1 MYKFVNKKNVET
13 SKVSFKFCP
22 DYVDRA
28 VKPRLLS
35 DMVDEYTRTGQLP
48 NTCPLRPLHTATED
62 LDSFSPEYGGAD
74 KIDVY
79 NDVQS
84 MMDNID
90 RLESEKKTKTS
101 KLKEE
106 VAKLKSSERKK
117 LLDELKNM
125 SVVSDK

>member
-1 MYKFVNKKNVET
+1 MYKFINKKNIET
-13 SKVSFKFCP
+13 SEVSFKHCR
-22 DYVDRA
+22 DYVDHA

-35 DMVDEYTRTGQLP
+35 DMIDEYTRTGQLP
-48 NTCPLRPLHTATED
+48 NTCPLRPLQTATED

-79 NDVQS
+79 NDVQQ

-90 RLESEKKTKTS
+90 RLENEKKTKTA

-106 VAKLKSSERKK
+106 VEKLKSSERKK
-117 LLDELKNM
+117 LMDELKNM
-125 SVVSDK
+125 SGGSDK